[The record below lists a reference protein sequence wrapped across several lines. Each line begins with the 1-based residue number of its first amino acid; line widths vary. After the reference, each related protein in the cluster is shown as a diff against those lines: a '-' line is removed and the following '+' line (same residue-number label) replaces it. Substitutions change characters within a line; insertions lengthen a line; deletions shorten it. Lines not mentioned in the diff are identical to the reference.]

1 MIDEPY
7 INLLAEKAQA
17 KVQSRPLGTYDTRK
31 FNLEF
36 ARLIIDI
43 CIDLVED
50 SVDHREPA
58 STYSSKIR
66 EHFGIDATETVD
78 STLRNRST
86 YFGNDP

>member
-7 INLLAEKAQA
+7 IALLAEKAQA
-17 KVQSRPLGTYDTRK
+17 KVQSRENGTYDTRK

-50 SVDHREPA
+50 GVDHREPA
-58 STYSSKIR
+58 SSYSAKIR

-86 YFGNDP
+86 YFGNNP

>member
-1 MIDEPY
+1 MNDSIIEF
-7 INLLAEKAQA
+7 LANVAQSR
-17 KVQSRPLGTYDTRK
+17 VQSRESGTYDTRK
-31 FNLEF
+31 FNKEF

-50 SVDHREPA
+50 GVDHREPA

-66 EHFGIDATETVD
+66 EHFGIDAPETAD

-86 YFGNDP
+86 YYGNNP

>member
-7 INLLAEKAQA
+7 ITLLAEKAQA
-17 KVQSRPLGTYDTRK
+17 KVQTRESGTYDTRK

-43 CIDLVED
+43 CADVVET

-58 STYSSKIR
+58 STYSSKVR
-66 EHFGIDATETVD
+66 EHFGIDSGKTFYEKLD
-78 STLRNRST
+78 DI
-86 YFGNDP
+86 FP

>member
-1 MIDEPY
+1 MNDSIIEF
-7 INLLAEKAQA
+7 LANVAQSR
-17 KVQSRPLGTYDTRK
+17 VQSRENGTYDTRK

-50 SVDHREPA
+50 GVDHREPA

-66 EHFGIDATETVD
+66 EHFGIDAPETAD

-86 YFGNDP
+86 YYGNNP

>member
-1 MIDEPY
+1 MNVQY
-7 INLLAEKAQA
+7 IEMLAERITLQ
-17 KVQSRPLGTYDTRK
+17 VQSRENGTYDTRK

-50 SVDHREPA
+50 GVDHREPA
-58 STYSSKIR
+58 STYSAKIR

>member
-7 INLLAEKAQA
+7 INILADKAQA
-17 KVQSRPLGTYDTRK
+17 KVQSRENGTYDTRK

-36 ARLIIDI
+36 ARLIIEVCAD
-43 CIDLVED
+43 VVQT

-58 STYSSKIR
+58 STYSAKIR
-66 EHFGIDATETVD
+66 EHFGIDATETAD

>member
-7 INLLAEKAQA
+7 IALLAEKAQA
-17 KVQSRPLGTYDTRK
+17 KVQTRENGTYDTRK

-43 CIDLVED
+43 CIDLVEE

-58 STYSSKIR
+58 STYADKIR
-66 EHFGIDATETVD
+66 DHFGIETVD
-78 STLRNRST
+78 NTLRNRST
-86 YFGNDP
+86 YYGHNP

>member
-17 KVQSRPLGTYDTRK
+17 KVQTRENGTYDTRK

-50 SVDHREPA
+50 GVDHREPA

-66 EHFGIDATETVD
+66 THFGIDSGKTFYEKLD
-78 STLRNRST
+78 DI
-86 YFGNDP
+86 FP

>member
-7 INLLAEKAQA
+7 ITLLAEKAQA
-17 KVQSRPLGTYDTRK
+17 KVQSRENGTYDTRR
-31 FNLEF
+31 FNMEF

-50 SVDHREPA
+50 GVDHREPA

-66 EHFGIDATETVD
+66 EHFGMEME
-78 STLRNRST
+78 NE
-86 YFGNDP
+86 

>member
-17 KVQSRPLGTYDTRK
+17 KVQNRENGTYDTRK

-43 CIDLVED
+43 CADVVED
-50 SVDHREPA
+50 GVDHREPA
-58 STYSSKIR
+58 SEYANKIR
-66 EHFGIDATETVD
+66 EHFGMVKVD
-78 STLRNRST
+78 DTLRNRST
-86 YFGNDP
+86 YYGHNP

>member
-7 INLLAEKAQA
+7 IVLLAEKAQA
-17 KVQSRPLGTYDTRK
+17 KVQSRENGTYDTRK

-43 CIDLVED
+43 CADVVED
-50 SVDHREPA
+50 GVDHREPA

-66 EHFGIDATETVD
+66 EHFGMEME
-78 STLRNRST
+78 NE
-86 YFGNDP
+86 